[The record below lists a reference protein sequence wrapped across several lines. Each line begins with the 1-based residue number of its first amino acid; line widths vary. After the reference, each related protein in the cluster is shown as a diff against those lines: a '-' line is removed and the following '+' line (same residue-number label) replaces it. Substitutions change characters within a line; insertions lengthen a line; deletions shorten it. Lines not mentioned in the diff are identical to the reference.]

1 MMKDDPGHLS
11 LRLHRQWQ
19 DHPAAATPAR
29 FMDHDQHML
38 SRLTAAQ
45 AQRWL
50 WAFAESGPTARRAKE
65 MFPKRLHPASPLHE
79 SSALSR

>member
-1 MMKDDPGHLS
+1 
-11 LRLHRQWQ
+11 
-19 DHPAAATPAR
+19 
-29 FMDHDQHML
+29 MDHDQHML